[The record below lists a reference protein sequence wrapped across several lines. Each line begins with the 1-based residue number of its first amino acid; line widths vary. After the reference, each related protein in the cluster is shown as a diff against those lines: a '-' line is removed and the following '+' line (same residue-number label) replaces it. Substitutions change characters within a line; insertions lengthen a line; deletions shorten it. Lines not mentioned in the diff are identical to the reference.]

1 MMKMPCENEQGNVVG
16 HHLVPVMYPC
26 ISQGGVTLDR
36 VTMVPFGISSEN
48 NYLVRVADEKSNY
61 IVGRPRPRLNF
72 ATPPDGLQDTDIIL
86 KDASDFNVKNKLPS
100 LNWEGL
106 QNEIGFPTELKRF
119 FGDKIVLE
127 KVSDLQAVKND
138 SGMSASKHKGQ
149 PDLSLQNLFIQAPE
163 EDIQPYQQVVQADDG
178 KIEIIQSDAEDVA
191 LSEKPQLQGAIIS
204 KVNLTPK
211 LQKVIRKRV
220 FPREEPWLMESMILS
235 EKTDTLKPEAANVGE
250 TGHEVAVNEGQDTM
264 EKVAEKKA
272 EKQIEILINSSKCT
286 MEWIAILENGKL
298 VELLLEPLNSDINVG
313 NVYLGIVKKLLPGMT
328 GVFVDIGHPRV
339 ALLSITKNVYPF
351 TYPPI
356 VSSSCADD
364 PIYAKGEKQGIAS
377 VEPGQP
383 DLKGNGV
390 MEEDWET
397 ENEDDE
403 EDEDLES
410 TLDMEDLTDSGS
422 HSDASHGDEVDEKRT
437 GRKLLLKSEKGTR
450 PITVNFGQ
458 RFTKWRKVEEGM
470 RIIVQVKREPLG
482 KKGPKVCAF
491 PQLSSRFWVLG
502 LGGKS
507 TGVSKKIN
515 GPERKR
521 LKDIANLLQKP
532 GLDLTVR
539 TEAAGQSQEDLERD
553 LARLLV
559 TWKDITEQAESASI
573 AAQNGQDGAVP
584 ALLHRAMGQTLSIVR
599 DFFAEKV
606 HRMVV
611 DSAQTYHEIVLHT
624 YVVEITQANSLYSL
638 TSPGNEISYTLI
650 EKVTCYLQEVAPQLQ
665 NRVELYTGTVPILD
679 VFNLEADIDKILN
692 ERAQQPAL
700 RGLLMPVSDEPDLID
715 QEYEDDT
722 SLFLHYTLMF

>member
-1 MMKMPCENEQGNVVG
+1 MEAMTFLQEGSAAALVGPRPRRRRRPDASISTHANGCHVVVSAFNIR
-16 HHLVPVMYPC
+16 L
-26 ISQGGVTLDR
+26 
-36 VTMVPFGISSEN
+36 VPFGISSED
-48 NYLVRVADEKSNY
+48 NYVVRVADEKSNY
-61 IVGRPRPRLNF
+61 VVGRPRSRLNF
-72 ATPPDGLQDTDIIL
+72 ATPPDGLQDTDVIL
-86 KDASDFNVKNKLPS
+86 KNASDFNVKNKLPS
-100 LNWEGL
+100 LIWEGL

-127 KVSDLQAVKND
+127 EVSDLKAVKND
-138 SGMSASKHKGQ
+138 SGTSASKHKGQ
-149 PDLSLQNLFIQAPE
+149 PN
-163 EDIQPYQQVVQADDG
+163 DG

-204 KVNLTPK
+204 KVKLTPK
-211 LQKVIRKRV
+211 LQKLIRKRV

-356 VSSSCADD
+356 VSGSCADD
-364 PIYAKGEKQGIAS
+364 PIYDAKGEKQGIAS

-397 ENEDDE
+397 EIEDDE

-437 GRKLLLKSEKGTR
+437 GRKLLLKNEKGTR

-515 GPERKR
+515 GPECKR
-521 LKDIANLLQKP
+521 LK
-532 GLDLTVR
+532 
-539 TEAAGQSQEDLERD
+539 EDLERD

-559 TWKDITEQAESASI
+559 TWKDIMEQAESATI

-611 DSAQTYHEIVLHT
+611 DSTQTYHEV
-624 YVVEITQANSLYSL
+624 SLN
-638 TSPGNEISYTLI
+638 PN
-650 EKVTCYLQEVAPQLQ
+650 
-665 NRVELYTGTVPILD
+665 
-679 VFNLEADIDKILN
+679 
-692 ERAQQPAL
+692 
-700 RGLLMPVSDEPDLID
+700 GLAW
-715 QEYEDDT
+715 
-722 SLFLHYTLMF
+722 LF